1 MSQQTQTNPWRVYG
15 LQLSASPS
23 VWLGSLALWA
33 VWSVIAVWWFAVPW
47 TSALLPGLLAVLLHW
62 LSDLVHQLGHA
73 WAARRVGHPAI
84 ALHFWGIFSTTIYP
98 KDEPDL
104 SAGTHIRRAL
114 GGPLFSLGMSV
125 IGMVWLLLTPA
136 AAPAWRWLAWF
147 FFLDNFVLLT
157 LQVFLPL
164 GFNDGATI
172 SYWMRQSRSS
182 K

>member
-1 MSQQTQTNPWRVYG
+1 MSKQMAGSSWQIYG
-15 LQLSASPS
+15 LRLSAGAS
-23 VWLGSLALWA
+23 VLLGSVALWA
-33 VWSVIAVWWFAVPW
+33 LWSMIAVWWFAAPW
-47 TSALLPGLLAVLLHW
+47 TSALLVGLLAVALHW

-73 WAARRVGHPAI
+73 WVARRVGYPAV

-98 KDEPDL
+98 KDEPAL
-104 SAGTHIRRAL
+104 AGSIHIQRAL

-125 IGMVWLLLTPA
+125 IGGLWLWMTPDT
-136 AAPAWRWLAWF
+136 APAWRWLVWF

-172 SYWMRQSRSS
+172 FYWIRTRDR
-182 K
+182 